1 MRHSL
6 SISLVLLGIV
16 SAAALGGCAGNEAA
30 EQKAMPPLPQVTVA
44 AAISRKVTEF
54 DEFTGRFE
62 AVERVEVRPRVSG
75 YISSVNFM
83 DGSEVR
89 KGDVLFVIDPRPYVA
104 ERDKA
109 RAQLA
114 QARSQLALAR
124 SERDRAT
131 QLVSQPAISREEI
144 DTRTSGSEQA
154 QANVAAAPAALA
166 HSALNLEVAP
176 LTAP

>member
-1 MRHSL
+1 DHGWEESMRHSL

-16 SAAALGGCAGNEAA
+16 SAAALGGCARNEAA

-75 YISSVNFM
+75 YISSVNFK

-89 KGDVLFVIDPRPYVA
+89 SE
-104 ERDKA
+104 ERRVGKEC
-109 RAQLA
+109 RC
-114 QARSQLALAR
+114 RGW
-124 SERDRAT
+124 
-131 QLVSQPAISREEI
+131 REEWKKK
-144 DTRTSGSEQA
+144 R
-154 QANVAAAPAALA
+154 
-166 HSALNLEVAP
+166 
-176 LTAP
+176 